1 MHGDARKVT
10 SDELH
15 WKCLWFLPVFGSWN
29 CETVTI
35 IHAMTGEEKNPGDK
49 FEALELFIKF

>member
-15 WKCLWFLPVFGSWN
+15 WKCLWFLPVFASWN

-49 FEALELFIKF
+49 LSLKH